1 MSNLVWAKRGRLKL
15 GPNNFVDMEVGDEI
29 PGEVLSVLGNAVP
42 QLVKDG
48 QIKDVS
54 DELAEAAKRKAEA
67 VEKAKKAIAEK
78 VKK

>member
-15 GPNNFVDMEVGDEI
+15 GSNNFVDMEIGDEI

-78 VKK
+78 AKK